1 MPQNPLSNL
10 TMTQNVLSDIS
21 DSRHYLESILFNIRL
36 FMLLLYVQVRA
47 WKDETES

>member
-10 TMTQNVLSDIS
+10 TMTQNMLS

-36 FMLLLYVQVRA
+36 FYSTVYVQVRA